1 MLRGVN
7 LSEDVHDRLIDED
20 LVFLDPVLAAGF
32 ERSAVRKGDL
42 VFTCWGTV
50 GQIGLIDEAARFDR
64 YIISNKQMKLT
75 PDSSHV
81 DSLFL
86 YYYLSQ
92 PILID
97 LVKGQSIGSSVPGF
111 NLGQLKSLPVFLPT
125 LSDQRAIAEVLGA
138 LDDKIAANAGMVIT
152 SSELAALEFEKEL
165 REGGVEVE
173 LGAVTELLARGI
185 TPAYTEDSDA
195 MTILNQKCVRDRRV
209 DLEKARKTSLGKVRR
224 EKILR
229 LGDVLVNSTGYGT
242 LGRVARWTGS
252 GQATV
257 DSHITIVRFDS
268 SKVERTCGG
277 FALLRLEHEIEAM
290 GEGSTGQTEL
300 SRVELGRLRI
310 RVPRADAQGP
320 LGSRLDALTRLVDSR
335 LAESVRLAEL
345 RDALL
350 PHLMSGRLRVKDAE
364 KQVEAVV

>member
-1 MLRGVN
+1 
-7 LSEDVHDRLIDED
+7 
-20 LVFLDPVLAAGF
+20 
-32 ERSAVRKGDL
+32 
-42 VFTCWGTV
+42 
-50 GQIGLIDEAARFDR
+50 LIDEAARFDR

-277 FALLRLEHEIEAM
+277 FALL
-290 GEGSTGQTEL
+290 